1 MDTDE
6 IVFIIDDEASVRTAV
21 RRLLGSAGFRTE
33 AFASAREFLARPRH
47 EGAGCLV
54 LDVQMPQMD
63 GLELE
68 AELRRI
74 GYSQPI
80 VFISAHTD
88 ALKRAKGL
96 NGGWHYF
103 LLKPFD
109 DQQLLAA
116 VASALAESRRL
127 HLQQDKPQS

>member
-1 MDTDE
+1 MDADE
-6 IVFIIDDEASVRTAV
+6 IVFVIDDEASVRTAV

-47 EGAGCLV
+47 EGAGCVV
-54 LDVQMPQMD
+54 LDVQMPEMD

-74 GYSQPI
+74 GYIVPI

-88 ALKRAKGL
+88 ALKRAKAV
-96 NGGWHYF
+96 NGGRQQF

-109 DQQLLAA
+109 DQQLLTA
-116 VASALAESRRL
+116 VGSALDESRRL
-127 HLQQDKPQS
+127 HRKHDDLQS